1 MLGRVLPGG
10 EQRNISYQTIWGA
23 GDLTSYESQAATYV
37 DQQTATTS
45 NAVWA
50 CVTLISDTIS
60 TLPVD
65 AYIRRD
71 GIKKPYRPRPAW
83 VTQPDAM
90 INSVAFWQQI
100 MVSLLIDGNA
110 FVRIFRDPNN
120 GEIINLMCLDPLKV
134 LMSRS
139 PLGQKRFSYTGE
151 NGMLETD
158 DVLHVTGSL
167 LQPGQIRANSI
178 VDKLKENI
186 GLNIALE
193 NFAARF
199 FGQGTTM
206 AGIIETPGTL
216 TADQSKNLSDSLDRM
231 HRGYKRA
238 HRTGVLSGGATFKPT
253 TVQNDQAQ
261 MIDSRKFAVED
272 IARAFR
278 VPLNMIGLSE
288 KGASS
293 YNSIE
298 QNNIAFVTHT
308 LRPWIAR
315 LEDAFSRLLPDRA
328 FISFNTDELL
338 RGDYATRINGYAS
351 ALMNGWMTINEVRG
365 KEDMSPISAGDNN
378 RVPLANIDITAA
390 NLSEIEGKVAMAQK
404 LINIGFEPAEVLKSL
419 GLPAI
424 AHTGLPSVQ
433 VQNPTTVPNGSYK
446 TGE

>member
-1 MLGRVLPGG
+1 MLRKLVA
-10 EQRNISYQTIWGA
+10 ETRNISFQTIWGA

-37 DQQTATTS
+37 DQQSALTSTA
-45 NAVWA
+45 VFA

-65 AYIRRD
+65 AFIRRD
-71 GIKKPYRPRPAW
+71 GIKRPYRPRPAW

-90 INSVAFWQQI
+90 INSVSFWQQAMI
-100 MVSLLIDGNA
+100 SLLIDGNA

-120 GEIINLMCLDPLKV
+120 GEVINLMVLDPLKV
-134 LMSRS
+134 QISRTT
-139 PLGQKRFSYTGE
+139 LGQKRYAYTGE
-151 NGMLETD
+151 NGPLSTD
-158 DVLHVTGSL
+158 DVLHITGSL

-178 VDKLKENI
+178 VDKLKETI
-186 GLNIALE
+186 GLDIAVQS
-193 NFAARF
+193 FAARF
-199 FGQGTTM
+199 FGQGTLM
-206 AGIIETPGTL
+206 SGIIETPQTL
-216 TADQSKNLSDSLDRM
+216 TADQAKNMSDSMDRM

-238 HRTGVLSGGATFKPT
+238 HKTGVLSGGATFKPIQ
-253 TVQNDQAQ
+253 VANDQAQ
-261 MIDSRKFAVED
+261 MLDSRRFGVED

-278 VPLNMIGLSE
+278 VPVNMIGLAE
-288 KGASS
+288 KGASG

-338 RGDYATRINGYAS
+338 RGDYTTRITGYAS
-351 ALMNGWMTINEVRG
+351 ALMNGWMSINEVRG
-365 KEDMSPISAGDNN
+365 KEDMSPITAGDNN
-378 RVPLANIDITAA
+378 RVPLANIDISAS

-404 LINIGFEPAEVLKSL
+404 LITIGFEPEAVLKSL
-419 GLPAI
+419 GLPEI

-433 VQNPTTVPNGSYK
+433 VQNPTTVPDGSYA

>member
-10 EQRNISYQTIWGA
+10 EQRNISFQTIWGA

-37 DQQTATTS
+37 DQQSATTS

-65 AYIRRD
+65 AFIRRD

-90 INSVAFWQQI
+90 LNSVSFWQQTMI
-100 MVSLLIDGNA
+100 SLLIDGNA
-110 FVRIFRDPNN
+110 FIRVFRDPNN
-120 GEIINLMCLDPLKV
+120 GEVINLMVLDPLKV
-134 LMSRS
+134 QISRT
-139 PLGQKRFSYTGE
+139 PLGQKRFAYTGE
-151 NGMLETD
+151 TGPLSTD

-167 LQPGQIRANSI
+167 LQPGQVRANSI

-193 NFAARF
+193 SFAARF
-199 FGQGTTM
+199 FGQGTLM
-206 AGIIETPGTL
+206 QGIIEVPGTL
-216 TADQSKNLSDSLDRM
+216 TAEQAKNLSDSMDRM

-238 HRTGVLSGGATFKPT
+238 HKTGVLSGGATFKPT
-253 TVQNDQAQ
+253 TISNDQSQ

-338 RGDYATRINGYAS
+338 RGDYSTRINGYAS

-365 KEDMSPISAGDNN
+365 KEDMSPITAGDNN
-378 RVPLANIDITAA
+378 RVPLANIDISAA
-390 NLSEIEGKVAMAQK
+390 NLSEVEGKVAMAQK

-419 GLPAI
+419 GLPEI

-433 VQNPTTVPNGSYK
+433 VQNPTTVPDGSYK

>member
-1 MLGRVLPGG
+1 MLRKLLD
-10 EQRNISYQTIWGA
+10 ETRNISFQTIWGA

-37 DQQTATTS
+37 DQQSALTSTA
-45 NAVWA
+45 VFA

-65 AYIRRD
+65 AFVRRD
-71 GIKKPYRPRPAW
+71 GIKRPYRPRPAW

-90 INSVAFWQQI
+90 INSVSFWQQAMI
-100 MVSLLIDGNA
+100 SLLIDGNA

-120 GEIINLMCLDPLKV
+120 GEVINLMVLDPLKV
-134 LMSRS
+134 MVSRTN
-139 PLGQKRFSYTGE
+139 LGQKRFSYTGE
-151 NGMLETD
+151 NGPLSTD
-158 DVLHVTGSL
+158 DVLHITGSL
-167 LQPGQIRANSI
+167 LQPGQIRADSI
-178 VDKLKENI
+178 VDKLKETI
-186 GLNIALE
+186 GLDIAVQS
-193 NFAARF
+193 FAARF
-199 FGQGTTM
+199 FGQGTLM
-206 AGIIETPGTL
+206 AGVIETPQQL
-216 TADQSKNLSDSLDRM
+216 TADQAKNMSDSMDRM

-238 HRTGVLSGGATFKPT
+238 HKTGVLSGGATFKPIQ
-253 TVQNDQAQ
+253 VANDQAQ
-261 MIDSRKFAVED
+261 MLDSRRFGVED

-278 VPLNMIGLSE
+278 VPVNMIGLSE
-288 KGASS
+288 KGASG

-338 RGDYATRINGYAS
+338 RGDYNTRITGYAS
-351 ALMNGWMTINEVRG
+351 ALMNGWMSINEVRG
-365 KEDMSPISAGDNN
+365 KEDMSPINAGDNN
-378 RVPLANIDITAA
+378 RVPLANIDISAS

-404 LINIGFEPAEVLKSL
+404 LINIGFEPEDVLKSL
-419 GLPAI
+419 GLPPI

-433 VQNPTTVPNGSYK
+433 IQNPTQVPDGSYK

>member
-1 MLGRVLPGG
+1 MLRKLV
-10 EQRNISYQTIWGA
+10 EERNISFQTIWGA

-37 DQQTATTS
+37 DQQSALTS

-50 CVTLISDTIS
+50 CVTLISDTIA

-65 AYIRRD
+65 SFVRRD

-90 INSVAFWQQI
+90 INSVSFWQQCMI
-100 MVSLLIDGNA
+100 SLLIDGNA

-120 GEIINLMCLDPLKV
+120 GEILNLMVLDPLKV
-134 LMSRS
+134 QVSRS
-139 PLGQKRFSYTGE
+139 NLGQKRFTYTGE
-151 NGMLETD
+151 NGPLSTD

-193 NFAARF
+193 SFAARF
-199 FGQGTTM
+199 FGQGTLM
-206 AGIIETPGTL
+206 QGIIEVPGTL
-216 TADQSKNLSDSLDRM
+216 TAEQAKNLSDSMDRM

-238 HRTGVLSGGATFKPT
+238 HKTGVLSGGATFKPT
-253 TVQNDQAQ
+253 TIANDQSQ
-261 MIDSRKFAVED
+261 MLDSRRFAVED

-288 KGASS
+288 KGSNG
-293 YNSIE
+293 YNNIE
-298 QNNIAFVTHT
+298 QNQIAFVTHT

-338 RGDYATRINGYAS
+338 RGDYNTRITGYAS

-365 KEDMSPISAGDNN
+365 KEDMTPISAGDNN
-378 RVPLANIDITAA
+378 RVPLANIDVSAA
-390 NLSEIEGKVAMAQK
+390 NLSEVEGKVAMAQK
-404 LINIGFEPAEVLKSL
+404 LITIGFEPEAVLKSL

-433 VQNPTTVPNGSYK
+433 VQNPTTVPDGSYA

>member
-1 MLGRVLPGG
+1 MLRKLLD
-10 EQRNISYQTIWGA
+10 ETRNISFQTIWGA

-37 DQQTATTS
+37 DQQSALTSTA
-45 NAVWA
+45 VFA

-65 AYIRRD
+65 AFVRRD
-71 GIKKPYRPRPAW
+71 GIKRPYRPRPAW

-90 INSVAFWQQI
+90 INSVSFWQQAMI
-100 MVSLLIDGNA
+100 SLLIDGNA

-120 GEIINLMCLDPLKV
+120 GEVINLMVLDPLKV
-134 LMSRS
+134 MVSRTN
-139 PLGQKRFSYTGE
+139 LGQKRFSYTGE
-151 NGMLETD
+151 NGPLSTD
-158 DVLHVTGSL
+158 DVLHITGSL

-178 VDKLKENI
+178 VDKLKETI
-186 GLNIALE
+186 GLDIAVQS
-193 NFAARF
+193 FAARF
-199 FGQGTTM
+199 FGQGTLM
-206 AGIIETPGTL
+206 AGVIETPQQL
-216 TADQSKNLSDSLDRM
+216 TADQAKNMSDSMDRM

-238 HRTGVLSGGATFKPT
+238 HKTGVLSGGATFKPIQ
-253 TVQNDQAQ
+253 VANDQAQ
-261 MIDSRKFAVED
+261 MLDSRRFGVED

-278 VPLNMIGLSE
+278 VPVNMIGLSE
-288 KGASS
+288 KGASG

-338 RGDYATRINGYAS
+338 RGDYNTRITGYAS
-351 ALMNGWMTINEVRG
+351 ALMNGWMSINEVRG
-365 KEDMSPISAGDNN
+365 KEDMSPINAGDNN
-378 RVPLANIDITAA
+378 RVPLANIDISAS

-404 LINIGFEPAEVLKSL
+404 LINIGFEPEDVLKSL
-419 GLPAI
+419 GLPPI

-433 VQNPTTVPNGSYK
+433 IQNPTRVPDGSYK